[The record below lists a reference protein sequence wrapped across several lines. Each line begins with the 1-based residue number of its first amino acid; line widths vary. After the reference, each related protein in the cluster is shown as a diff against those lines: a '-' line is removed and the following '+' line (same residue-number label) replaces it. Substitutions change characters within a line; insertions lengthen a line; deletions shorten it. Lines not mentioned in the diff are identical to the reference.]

1 MILAASSP
9 FFKKVL
15 KKVSHNHPLIYLKGV
30 KFASLE
36 AVLSFVYCGE
46 VSLAEADLEDFL
58 TVAQELEV
66 TGLIPNEADSNSPPS
81 SHTFTA

>member
-1 MILAASSP
+1 MSRLKFEQFLVFVNLKQISQIGAHRVILAASSP

-46 VSLAEADLEDFL
+46 VSLAEADLEDWR
-58 TVAQELEV
+58 
-66 TGLIPNEADSNSPPS
+66 
-81 SHTFTA
+81 